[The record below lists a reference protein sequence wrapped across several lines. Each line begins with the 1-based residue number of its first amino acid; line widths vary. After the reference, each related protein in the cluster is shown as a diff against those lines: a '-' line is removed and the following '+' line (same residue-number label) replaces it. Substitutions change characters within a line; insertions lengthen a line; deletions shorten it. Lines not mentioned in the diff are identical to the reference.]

1 VLPEHVIDV
10 PILPLDVA
18 ADNIVPI
25 NVGANELPELGLPLP
40 LQPRQPDAAACR
52 ILRQLPLVHWEHL
65 LVAADESF
73 ELCASGIGGTA
84 WPAAD
89 MFHPCRRRHA
99 GGTRIT
105 FS

>member
-1 VLPEHVIDV
+1 MLPEHVIDV
-10 PILPLDVA
+10 LVLPLDAA

-40 LQPRQPDAAACR
+40 LQPRQPDAAAGR
-52 ILRQLPLVHWEHL
+52 VLWQLPLVHREHL
-65 LVAADESF
+65 PAAADESF
-73 ELCASGIGGTA
+73 ELRASGIGGTA

-89 MFHPCRRRHA
+89 TFHPCGRCHDS
-99 GGTRIT
+99 GTRIA